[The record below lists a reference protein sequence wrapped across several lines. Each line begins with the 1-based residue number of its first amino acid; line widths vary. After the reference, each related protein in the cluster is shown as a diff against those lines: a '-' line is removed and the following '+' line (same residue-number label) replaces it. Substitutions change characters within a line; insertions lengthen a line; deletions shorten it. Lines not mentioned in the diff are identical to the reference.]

1 MSNVMSHLAR
11 ADTALSVTLTT
22 VSSFV
27 TPWATPILVNLTL
40 AYFVGNSEQVQLPL
54 GMTSVKMIM
63 ITVVPISLGMFVRR
77 RWTDWALRMD
87 RWVGLLGVFFLVVV
101 MAGITWKERDN
112 LADLMLTAGGSTL
125 LLCMVSYGYG
135 LLSAKLGKLS
145 TRQMSSVCIE
155 VGMQNSTLAMVITLS
170 FLENSRMAIPPMVYS
185 IMMFGVGWV
194 LVAWFHRL
202 NKNALVEA

>member
-1 MSNVMSHLAR
+1 MA
-11 ADTALSVTLTT
+11 
-22 VSSFV
+22 
-27 TPWATPILVNLTL
+27 
-40 AYFVGNSEQVQLPL
+40 NSEQVQLSL
-54 GMTSVKMIM
+54 GATSVKMIM

-77 RWTDWALRMD
+77 RWESWALRMD

-101 MAGITWKERDN
+101 MAGITWKERNN

-185 IMMFGVGWV
+185 IMMFAVGWV

-202 NKNALVEA
+202 NKNAMDAA

>member
-1 MSNVMSHLAR
+1 MTSEDDHDYRCSDFVRNVCA
-11 ADTALSVTLTT
+11 ALDRLG
-22 VSSFV
+22 
-27 TPWATPILVNLTL
+27 I
-40 AYFVGNSEQVQLPL
+40 AYGPL
-54 GMTSVKMIM
+54 GRNIGRV
-63 ITVVPISLGMFVRR
+63 
-77 RWTDWALRMD
+77 
-87 RWVGLLGVFFLVVV
+87 FLVVV
-101 MAGITWKERDN
+101 MVSITWKERHN

-125 LLCMVSYGYG
+125 VLCMVSYGYG

-185 IMMFGVGWV
+185 IMMFAVGWV

-202 NKNALVEA
+202 NKNALHQA